1 MTTELRIRWLG
12 HSAFLVSAEHTV
24 LLDSFA
30 IPKDPSLQSRGM
42 VFDYPPID
50 KIAADL
56 VLISHEHFD
65 HNGSEVVEGSP
76 QVIRSTA
83 GKFDSCIGSIVAI
96 AGEHDDVAGTKRG
109 LNTIFCFSLGGTR
122 LCHLGDFG
130 QARLRPEQERAIGE
144 IDILFLSV
152 GGGPT
157 LGPEAAV
164 ALMRTPRPRLVL
176 PMHYRTP
183 ALNFLEPPGVFLE
196 AVVADLKRLETSEV
210 AVEELLGTR
219 ELPVVALLAPPAS

>member
-1 MTTELRIRWLG
+1 VTTELRIRWLG

-24 LLDSFA
+24 LLDPFA

-50 KIAADL
+50 KVAADL

-96 AGEHDDVAGTKRG
+96 AGEHDDVARTKRG

-164 ALMRTPRPRLVL
+164 ARVRRHTLSTTSSRRNGVSITRVARLATRRASTSQPPNQRTSLRRGKP
-176 PMHYRTP
+176 
-183 ALNFLEPPGVFLE
+183 FPGI
-196 AVVADLKRLETSEV
+196 
-210 AVEELLGTR
+210 LLCHR
-219 ELPVVALLAPPAS
+219 